1 MKNFENYFDDA
12 RRFANENFYS
22 FDGFDDYDSFDDD
35 YDNFDDY
42 SADGGGQAPTSQPYI
57 VNVENTNTASNISN
71 VTILGAYSALA
82 TSAPAYGNTTTAGI
96 SITMGISNISYVE
109 FLYQTMNKPYTV
121 GLSYLTASGT
131 NADAQVLATL
141 TVTQKDVNGNI
152 ASKVLTPTI
161 DPYQYQTSKI
171 AFKYEYRVDGF
182 TYITLA
188 TVYAATTATLY
199 LYPSETV
206 STSRALAGRQ
216 AVQNYANP
224 QVTRGNTIK
233 LQAPKGRGMGMRR
246 MGR

>member
-1 MKNFENYFDDA
+1 
-12 RRFANENFYS
+12 
-22 FDGFDDYDSFDDD
+22 
-35 YDNFDDY
+35 
-42 SADGGGQAPTSQPYI
+42 
-57 VNVENTNTASNISN
+57 
-71 VTILGAYSALA
+71 
-82 TSAPAYGNTTTAGI
+82 
-96 SITMGISNISYVE
+96 
-109 FLYQTMNKPYTV
+109 
-121 GLSYLTASGT
+121 LTASGSST
-131 NADAQVLATL
+131 GSAAQVLATL

-161 DPYQYQTSKI
+161 DPYQFQTTKI

-216 AVQNYANP
+216 AVQNYGNP
-224 QVTRGNTIK
+224 QVTRGNQITLK
-233 LQAPKGRGMGMRR
+233 APKGGNRGGMMRR